1 LYLLEDVFGDLK
13 GVTGVTGAEDM
24 TGVKGM
30 TVTGME
36 VMTGTK
42 GMKND
47 VRKERGASLQCR
59 FHRG

>member
-13 GVTGVTGAEDM
+13 GVTGVTGAEGM

-30 TVTGME
+30 AMTGME
-36 VMTGTK
+36 VMTRIK

-47 VRKERGASLQCR
+47 VRKERRSSLQCR
-59 FHRG
+59 LH

>member
-47 VRKERGASLQCR
+47 VRKER
-59 FHRG
+59 